1 MRALV
6 KLTLGRALAVTLAE
20 YIAAACEKLEQK
32 GGLHELD
39 RRRVKTGVG
48 Y

>member
-20 YIAAACEKLEQK
+20 DIAATCEKLEQK

>member
-6 KLTLGRALAVTLAE
+6 KLTLGRALAMTLAE
-20 YIAAACEKLEQK
+20 DIAAACEKPEQK

-48 Y
+48 F

>member
-1 MRALV
+1 MRTLV
-6 KLTLGRALAVTLAE
+6 KLTLGRALAMTLAE
-20 YIAAACEKLEQK
+20 DSRRHAKLEQK
-32 GGLHELD
+32 AGLHELD

>member
-6 KLTLGRALAVTLAE
+6 KLTLGRALATLAE
-20 YIAAACEKLEQK
+20 DIAAACEKLEQK
-32 GGLHELD
+32 AGLHELD

>member
-6 KLTLGRALAVTLAE
+6 KLTLGRALAMTLAE
-20 YIAAACEKLEQK
+20 DIAATCEKLEEK
-32 GGLHELD
+32 AGLHELD
-39 RRRVKTGVG
+39 RRLVKTGVG

>member
-6 KLTLGRALAVTLAE
+6 KLTLGRALAMTLAE
-20 YIAAACEKLEQK
+20 DIAATCEKLEQK
-32 GGLHELD
+32 AGLHELD
-39 RRRVKTGVG
+39 RGPVKTGVG